1 MHPSLR
7 RLLDRPERIV
17 VGLMSGTSL
26 DGVDAAVV
34 RLAGSGRGLS
44 VQTLGFATH
53 AYDAAMRALLQ
64 ANVEDATSGVREV
77 ALLHVALA
85 HRFADTADD
94 ALARA
99 GVDRADVD
107 LVGSHGQTIQHVPQ
121 PTDCAGAMVRATLQ
135 IGDPATLALRLS
147 APVVADF
154 RSADVAL
161 GGQGAPLVPYLDDV
175 LFATADETRGLL
187 NLGGIANLTVLPRGG
202 SPADAVA
209 FDTGPANMVIDE
221 LARRTLGVPYD
232 DAGAGAA
239 AGRPDDAL
247 LERLLADPFFAE
259 PPPRSSGRERFGA
272 AYVDMLIAEGP
283 SAPEDLLATATA
295 LTVRSVA
302 GAYRRFIAERHVI
315 DRLIVSGGGTRNASL
330 MFGLAAEF
338 APAPVETTAAYGL
351 DPDAK
356 EAVLFAVLAHEWA
369 NGVATGLP
377 AVTGAGAPAL
387 LGSLTLG

>member
-34 RLAGSGRGLS
+34 RVSGSGRGLS
-44 VQTLGFATH
+44 VATLGFATH
-53 AYDAAMRALLQ
+53 GYDPSLRDVLR
-64 ANVEDATSGVREV
+64 ANVEDATSGVRDI

-85 HRFADTADD
+85 HRFADAADD
-94 ALARA
+94 ALGRA
-99 GVDRADVD
+99 GLKHEDID
-107 LVGSHGQTIQHVPQ
+107 LVGSHGQTVQHIPE
-121 PTDCAGAMVRATLQ
+121 PTDCAGATVRATLQ
-135 IGDPATLALRLS
+135 IGDPATLALRLG

-154 RSADVAL
+154 RSADVAR
-161 GGQGAPLVPYLDDV
+161 GGQGAPLVPYLDDA
-175 LFATADETRGLL
+175 LFASDEETRGLL
-187 NLGGIANLTVLPRGG
+187 NLGGIANLTLLPRGG
-202 SPADAVA
+202 SPGDAIA

-221 LARRTLGVPYD
+221 LARRLLGLPYD
-232 DAGAGAA
+232 DSGAGAA
-239 AGRPDDAL
+239 AGRPDEAL
-247 LERLLADPFFAE
+247 VERLLADPFFAE

-272 AYVDMLIAEGP
+272 AFVDRIMAEGP
-283 SAPEDLLATATA
+283 PAPEDLLATATA

-302 GAYRRFIAERHVI
+302 DAYRRFLAKDHPM
-315 DRLIVSGGGTRNASL
+315 DRLIVSGGGARNASL
-330 MFGLAAEF
+330 MSGLAAAF
-338 APAPVETTAAYGL
+338 APAPVETTAAHGL

-377 AVTGAGAPAL
+377 AVTGASAPAL
-387 LGSLTLG
+387 LGSLTLA